1 MGDKGNDRVKFPSVR
16 ALSRRNER
24 LKTNEEAKS
33 NSKTAVASVI
43 PLKVRWFD
51 NETCTP
57 SVIDTHARIS

>member
-33 NSKTAVASVI
+33 NSKNSRSI
-43 PLKVRWFD
+43 CDPPEGEIVRQRNANCVFR
-51 NETCTP
+51 
-57 SVIDTHARIS
+57 V

>member
-24 LKTNEEAKS
+24 LKIDEEAYPIA
-33 NSKTAVASVI
+33 KTAVASVI

-51 NETCTP
+51 NET
-57 SVIDTHARIS
+57 

>member
-51 NETCTP
+51 NET
-57 SVIDTHARIS
+57 